1 MLIGSAEDDPEM
13 KSRLASFRRG
23 LERRG
28 WSEGR
33 NVRIDIRFAEGSAE
47 RYGPLA
53 KELPLP
59 DSPLTPVAEALQ
71 QESRTIPI
79 VFVTVSDPVGSGF
92 ISSLAR
98 PGGNLT
104 GMLFFEA
111 SILGKWLA
119 MLKEIAPQL
128 KRVALVANPKTTPY
142 DYFLRAAAAIAPSQA
157 IELVASRVAA
167 GPPLGVGPKLA
178 PHRTR

>member
-1 MLIGSAEDDPEM
+1 
-13 KSRLASFRRG
+13 
-23 LERRG
+23 
-28 WSEGR
+28 
-33 NVRIDIRFAEGSAE
+33 
-47 RYGPLA
+47 
-53 KELPLP
+53 
-59 DSPLTPVAEALQ
+59 
-71 QESRTIPI
+71 
-79 VFVTVSDPVGSGF
+79 
-92 ISSLAR
+92 
-98 PGGNLT
+98 
-104 GMLFFEA
+104 MLFFEA

-142 DYFLRAAAAIAPSQA
+142 DYFLRAAAAIASSQA